1 MGVMAPGEDG
11 LHVATDAD
19 GAHGAPWEF
28 DEFYRAEFAGLVV
41 LATAVLGRRAGAED
55 VAQDAMVDAHR
66 RWDRLAGYDAP
77 RAWVRKVVV
86 QRSTKVSRKGRNE
99 SVAQLRAAQG
109 RRSTVTA
116 PADLDPEL
124 SAALQS
130 LPTQQRAALALHYL
144 CDCSLA
150 EIAETLGVA
159 EGTIKT
165 HLQRGRRQLA
175 ERLSPSGDQT
185 PSDDRGSTAHD

>member
-41 LATAVLGRRAGAED
+41 LAA
-55 VAQDAMVDAHR
+55 
-66 RWDRLAGYDAP
+66 
-77 RAWVRKVVV
+77 
-86 QRSTKVSRKGRNE
+86 
-99 SVAQLRAAQG
+99 
-109 RRSTVTA
+109 
-116 PADLDPEL
+116 ADLDPEL

-130 LPTQQRAALALHYL
+130 LPTQQRAAMALHYL

>member
-1 MGVMAPGEDG
+1 
-11 LHVATDAD
+11 
-19 GAHGAPWEF
+19 
-28 DEFYRAEFAGLVV
+28 
-41 LATAVLGRRAGAED
+41 
-55 VAQDAMVDAHR
+55 MVDAHR
-66 RWDRLAGYDAP
+66 RWDRLSGYDAP

-124 SAALQS
+124 SAALRS